1 MTDTADKMV
10 NAFRN
15 LDETFGLENENQ
27 LPAVREPRQVIVAP
41 VVEDRPVNTD
51 DQDNDIAIAR
61 ETYHRLMT
69 KAEDAL
75 DDIMHLAKQSEHP
88 RAFEVAGQMID
99 KVTSLADKLLD
110 MHKKVKDI
118 KKLDE
123 SPREAALNGG
133 NGVGTT
139 NIVFTGTP
147 QQLLEAMTAK
157 KELKD
162 VTDV

>member
-1 MTDTADKMV
+1 MAETADKMV
-10 NAFRN
+10 NAFGS
-15 LDETFGLENENQ
+15 LDATFGVESENT
-27 LPAVREPRQVIVAP
+27 LPTVREPRELIVEP
-41 VVEDRPVNTD
+41 IVEDRPVNTE
-51 DQDNDIAIAR
+51 DQDNDIAVVR
-61 ETYHRLMT
+61 ETYHRMLS

-75 DDIMHLAKQSEHP
+75 DDIMHLARQSEHP

-99 KVTSLADKLLD
+99 KVTGLADKLID

-133 NGVGTT
+133 NAAGGTAV
-139 NIVFTGTP
+139 VFTGTP
-147 QQLLEAMTAK
+147 QEILAALKQK
-157 KELKD
+157 RELKD

>member
-1 MTDTADKMV
+1 METADKMV
-10 NAFRN
+10 NAFN
-15 LDETFGLENENQ
+15 TLDATFGVEGETV
-27 LPAVREPRQVIVAP
+27 PIVREPRELTVVP

-61 ETYHRLMT
+61 ETYHRLMS

-75 DDIMHLAKQSEHP
+75 DDVMTLARQSEHP

-99 KVTSLADKLLD
+99 KVTNLADKLLD
-110 MHKKVKDI
+110 LHKKVKEI
-118 KKLDE
+118 NTVKE

-133 NGVGTT
+133 NAIGGASAV
-139 NIVFTGTP
+139 VFTGTP
-147 QQLLEAMTAK
+147 AQILEALK
-157 KELKD
+157 QKRELKD